1 MFIYMMQ
8 LRKNMPSWLDLRDWL
23 EALESKDML
32 VKVDRPINVATELTP
47 LVRLQFRGLPEEM
60 RKGFL
65 FNNVISPKGEKMKM
79 RVATAI
85 YAASMK
91 MYALALNCEPNNESI
106 RKKWTEALLNP
117 IKPRLVSSGKVQE
130 VVITRKQI
138 DEGAPGLE
146 ALPVP
151 VEVPGFSGQIRTT
164 TQIMTKDPKTGWIN
178 LGNYSAH
185 IFGRAKALW
194 EINRGNHGW
203 IHWLNAKEL
212 GKDLECAI
220 IIGGPPVLFYVGAA
234 KIPAMVDELDI
245 AGGLTG
251 EPIEVVKCKT
261 VDLEVPANAEIVIEG
276 RISTKKMEPGNA
288 FGEYTGYMATEVFL
302 RPVIDVT
309 CITHRRDPIFV
320 HIMSQMPPSES
331 SKVRQIS
338 SENLYYK
345 FLKYDC
351 KIPGIIDVAWHEIS
365 QAQWCVIQM
374 KKTNNTDPWRV
385 LHLAAGYDARWGKF
399 FITVDEDI
407 DPRDIDSVIWALSW
421 RVQPKRDVEI
431 IGGRFAGLDISAYR
445 PDAPYTEK
453 EMPNITGSSAI
464 LIDATMKWPYP
475 PVSLPKREFMENA
488 LKIWKEIGLPELK
501 LKQPWFG
508 YNLGH
513 WTKENEEDAED
524 ILRGDFESVG
534 KRLEEK
540 AGRLSSS
547 NSTSTF

>member
-1 MFIYMMQ
+1 
-8 LRKNMPSWLDLRDWL
+8 
-23 EALESKDML
+23 
-32 VKVDRPINVATELTP
+32 
-47 LVRLQFRGLPEEM
+47 
-60 RKGFL
+60 
-65 FNNVISPKGEKMKM
+65 
-79 RVATAI
+79 
-85 YAASMK
+85 
-91 MYALALNCEPNNESI
+91 
-106 RKKWTEALLNP
+106 
-117 IKPRLVSSGKVQE
+117 
-130 VVITRKQI
+130 
-138 DEGAPGLE
+138 
-146 ALPVP
+146 
-151 VEVPGFSGQIRTT
+151 
-164 TQIMTKDPKTGWIN
+164 MTKDPKTGWIN